1 MRFSTLTFF
10 GILFTIQ
17 TAFGQQT
24 KINGISFVASR
35 DKPEQKH
42 VQPVIEVNA
51 NYAAVMPFG
60 FIRSLDSPTIVFNTD
75 RQWFGE
81 TRAGVKHYTEILQ
94 KNNIK
99 VLIKPQIW
107 IWQGEYTGYLKMET
121 EEKWKELEDSYSAFI
136 LDYARLAEETNA
148 EMFCIGTELETFIE
162 HRPLFWEQLITQVK
176 AVYKG
181 ELTYAA
187 NWDAY
192 KRVNFWKKLDYIGVD
207 AYFPIS
213 EEATPSV
220 QNARLGWQNWKQE
233 LLQVSTA
240 NDRPILFTEFGYRSR
255 DFSGKEPWTS
265 DRSITSVN
273 LKAQDHLTQ
282 AIFEEFWKED
292 WFAGGFIW
300 KWFIHHKDSGGA
312 ANNRFTPQNK
322 PVEETI
328 RKFYEK

>member
-1 MRFSTLTFF
+1 MRFSVLNFF
-10 GILFTIQ
+10 GILLFAQTIW
-17 TAFGQQT
+17 GQT

-35 DKPEQKH
+35 DKAEQKH
-42 VQPVIEVNA
+42 VEPVIEVNA

-60 FIRSLDSPTIVFNTD
+60 FVRSLDY
-75 RQWFGE
+75 
-81 TRAGVKHYTEILQ
+81 YTALLR
-94 KNNIK
+94 KNGIK

-107 IWQGEYTGYLKMET
+107 IWHGEYTGYLKMET
-121 EEKWKELEDSYSAFI
+121 EEKWKELEASYRTFI
-136 LDYARLAEETNA
+136 LDYARLATETGA

-162 HRPLFWEQLITQVK
+162 NRPLFWEQLIDEIKT
-176 AVYKG
+176 VYKG

-207 AYFPIS
+207 AYFPVS
-213 EEATPSV
+213 EEATPSI
-220 QNARLGWQNWKQE
+220 QGARLGWQNWKQE
-233 LLQVSTA
+233 LRDVAST
-240 NDRPILFTEFGYRSR
+240 NGKPILFTEFGYRSR

-273 LKAQDHLTQ
+273 LTAQDHLTR

-300 KWFIHHKDSGGA
+300 KWFIHHENSGGSA
-312 ANNRFTPQNK
+312 DNRFTPQNK
-322 PVEETI
+322 PVEKTI